1 MLNTGALSKKTA
13 QVVNIKTF
21 RNAEKY
27 DVTFLSMLIIASHKL
42 YFDVLYSS
50 ATMTDYAPRDTTST
64 NANGVT
70 VEDSFERDL
79 KEMLSD
85 GPNLDDLSSTVQTG
99 NVQSMDFGTGQSRAH
114 VPPSSLSGN
123 SAMGSYGSSPSGP
136 GKSFKFFFQFLHMS
150 GQCSSSAF
158 QTCFTCR

>member
-1 MLNTGALSKKTA
+1 
-13 QVVNIKTF
+13 
-21 RNAEKY
+21 
-27 DVTFLSMLIIASHKL
+27 
-42 YFDVLYSS
+42 
-50 ATMTDYAPRDTTST
+50 MTDYAPRDTTST

-123 SAMGSYGSSPSGP
+123 SAMGSYGSSLSGP
-136 GKSFKFFFQFLHMS
+136 GKSFKKICLGFAHVGTMF
-150 GQCSSSAF
+150 
-158 QTCFTCR
+158 